1 MRRRAPGTS
10 ETANKRT
17 PPIRLPRK
25 LKHFLQRWKEADG
38 GKVKYVVHYNGQ
50 QIKRD
55 PWRSWKEACKAAKL
69 TKVHPHVLRHTRA
82 TWMVQRGVPPWQA
95 AGYLG
100 MTVRVLEQTY
110 GHHSPDWQADAAD
123 I

>member
-1 MRRRAPGTS
+1 
-10 ETANKRT
+10 
-17 PPIRLPRK
+17 
-25 LKHFLQRWKEADG
+25 
-38 GKVKYVVHYNGQ
+38 
-50 QIKRD
+50 
-55 PWRSWKEACKAAKL
+55 
-69 TKVHPHVLRHTRA
+69 
-82 TWMVQRGVPPWQA
+82 MVQRGVPPWQA